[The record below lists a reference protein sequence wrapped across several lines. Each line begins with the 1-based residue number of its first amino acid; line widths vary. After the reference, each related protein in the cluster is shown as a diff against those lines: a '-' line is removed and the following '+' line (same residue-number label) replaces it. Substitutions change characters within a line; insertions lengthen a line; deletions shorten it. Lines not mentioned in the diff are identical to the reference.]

1 MAAIASGGGNNMPN
15 PASSSDVEKE
25 SSGKLS
31 QLPPAKLDLGG
42 LKIIKIAT
50 GLQHTLLLSKT
61 GEVFAFGS
69 NHNGQLGMIS
79 NNTIETVFDLK
90 QTKKNY
96 QFSTFTKKVN
106 Q

>member
-79 NNTIETVFDLK
+79 NNTKYNRNSF
-90 QTKKNY
+90 
-96 QFSTFTKKVN
+96 
-106 Q
+106 